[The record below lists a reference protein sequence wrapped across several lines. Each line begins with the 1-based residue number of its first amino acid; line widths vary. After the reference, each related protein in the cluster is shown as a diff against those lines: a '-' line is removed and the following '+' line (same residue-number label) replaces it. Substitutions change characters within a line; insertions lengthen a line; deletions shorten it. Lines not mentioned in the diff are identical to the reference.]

1 VRELFG
7 AGALQGNKYLRLII
21 RLERMDH
28 ESVVRLNRLEGS
40 YRTCKVLGIDIPE
53 ILIPVAPGRNLAVL
67 VECAAR
73 NHILR
78 MSGYNSTDDFME
90 RQRALM
96 AQETR

>member
-1 VRELFG
+1 
-7 AGALQGNKYLRLII
+7 
-21 RLERMDH
+21 
-28 ESVVRLNRLEGS
+28 
-40 YRTCKVLGIDIPE
+40 LGIDIPE